1 MVSVTESNDKWGRE
15 KTADFS
21 VLDQIYHTT
30 CFQNSGVIAVGRK
43 TIRVRS
49 GGWLLGNSVLWTQQ
63 GIYELIAVATACTRP
78 VQAQV
83 RPNPSKERKAG
94 HEEQLTIG
102 GGKKGKAVF
111 SKNVAPGKATRT
123 QQMATQLSTFEE
135 HKLVCMALVLFLY
148 KKSTKL
154 CE

>member
-1 MVSVTESNDKWGRE
+1 MPEVDLNYPSYLHSASDSLHPT
-15 KTADFS
+15 
-21 VLDQIYHTT
+21 
-30 CFQNSGVIAVGRK
+30 
-43 TIRVRS
+43 
-49 GGWLLGNSVLWTQQ
+49 
-63 GIYELIAVATACTRP
+63 